1 MFKTLRSYL
10 KKSPINYTDRLLW
23 CSIMLTA
30 PVLYYY
36 TVYVIIKLIVVF
48 ICLFVFLEGIDIRQS
63 VSLKWSFKFQPL
75 RLLVAIPIYYGL
87 FGIIPFLKELVFIP
101 YSLMVCPSDGVIVIV
116 NLIVM
121 SPVVY
126 TVTRASYLFIV
137 LKTIPSRMQLII
149 CASALYWATL
159 GKLILIVIRKKS
171 MINSCRM
178 FVTGN
183 DGDKE
188 GGRSPRT
195 HRVAWQ
201 FHEDIRKEL
210 ETRINKSHAGEHTQE
225 ASGPH
230 TIDSMNLQAL
240 GDRVVHDCGR
250 IVCKAVQSIANKQEQ
265 KGEKSP
271 KSPSQSP
278 FNPF

>member
-63 VSLKWSFKFQPL
+63 VSLKWSLALALQPL

-101 YSLMVCPSDGVIVIV
+101 YSLMVYPSDGVIVIV

-149 CASALYWATL
+149 CASALYWTTL
-159 GKLILIVIRKKS
+159 GKLILIVIRKKL
-171 MINSCRM
+171 
-178 FVTGN
+178 
-183 DGDKE
+183 
-188 GGRSPRT
+188 GRR
-195 HRVAWQ
+195 
-201 FHEDIRKEL
+201 
-210 ETRINKSHAGEHTQE
+210 
-225 ASGPH
+225 
-230 TIDSMNLQAL
+230 
-240 GDRVVHDCGR
+240 
-250 IVCKAVQSIANKQEQ
+250 
-265 KGEKSP
+265 
-271 KSPSQSP
+271 PSL
-278 FNPF
+278 

>member
-1 MFKTLRSYL
+1 MFKTLRNYF
-10 KKSPINYTDRLLW
+10 KTSPINYTDGLLW

-30 PVLYYY
+30 PVFYYY
-36 TVYVIIKLIVVF
+36 TVDVILKLIVVF
-48 ICLFVFLEGIDIRQS
+48 ICLFVFLEGIEIRQS
-63 VSLKWSFKFQPL
+63 VSLKWSFQFQPL

-87 FGIIPFLKELVFIP
+87 FGIIPFLNELLFIP
-101 YSLMVCPSDGVIVIV
+101 YSLMVCPSDGIIVIV

-149 CASALYWATL
+149 CACALYWTTL

-171 MINSCRM
+171 IIKSM

-183 DGDKE
+183 NDQDQKE
-188 GGRSPRT
+188 SLP
-195 HRVAWQ
+195 WQ
-201 FHEDIRKEL
+201 IHESFRQEL
-210 ETRINKSHAGEHTQE
+210 ETRIKTSQAGEHTGE

-250 IVCKAVQSIANKQEQ
+250 IVCQAVQSLANKPDKNEEQ
-265 KGEKSP
+265 SP

-278 FNPF
+278 FNPFQ

>member
-1 MFKTLRSYL
+1 
-10 KKSPINYTDRLLW
+10 
-23 CSIMLTA
+23 MLTA

-63 VSLKWSFKFQPL
+63 VSLKWSLALALQPL

-101 YSLMVCPSDGVIVIV
+101 YSLMVYPSDIVIV

-149 CASALYWATL
+149 CASALYWTTL
-159 GKLILIVIRKKS
+159 GKLILIVIRKKL
-171 MINSCRM
+171 
-178 FVTGN
+178 
-183 DGDKE
+183 
-188 GGRSPRT
+188 GRR
-195 HRVAWQ
+195 
-201 FHEDIRKEL
+201 
-210 ETRINKSHAGEHTQE
+210 
-225 ASGPH
+225 
-230 TIDSMNLQAL
+230 
-240 GDRVVHDCGR
+240 
-250 IVCKAVQSIANKQEQ
+250 
-265 KGEKSP
+265 
-271 KSPSQSP
+271 PSL
-278 FNPF
+278 